1 MHESMRKMFVY
12 AMRVL
17 KLSKFFIGLSDKEK
31 RTVIKRLRFPF
42 VYGILSSDIE
52 EVLENVKKN

>member
-1 MHESMRKMFVY
+1 MRKMFVY